1 LWAGEVVMRNGQRGE
16 GRLGLIVALAIVGV
30 GAFLGVKIIPVRI
43 QAYEFRD
50 FVEQECRT
58 AALNND
64 DKKIAKSIM
73 EKAGDLELPLERKNL
88 KLRRTTSEMVISA
101 RFEKPIDLKVTTYN
115 FKYEVESRAPLF

>member
-1 LWAGEVVMRNGQRGE
+1 MRNGERGE
-16 GRLGLIVALAIVGV
+16 GRMGLIVALAIVGV

-58 AALNND
+58 AALHND

-73 EKAGDLELPLERKNL
+73 EKADDLELPLERKNL
-88 KLRRTTSEMVISA
+88 KLRRTSSEMIITA
-101 RFEKPIDLKVTTYN
+101 RFEKPIDLKLTTYN
-115 FKYEVESRAPLF
+115 FKYAVESRAPLF

>member
-1 LWAGEVVMRNGQRGE
+1 MRNGERGE
-16 GRLGLIVALAIVGV
+16 GRVGLFVALAIVGV

-73 EKAGDLELPLERKNL
+73 EKAGDLELPLQRKNL

-101 RFEKPIDLKVTTYN
+101 AFEKPIDLKVTVYN
-115 FKYEVESRAPLF
+115 FKYQVESRAPLF